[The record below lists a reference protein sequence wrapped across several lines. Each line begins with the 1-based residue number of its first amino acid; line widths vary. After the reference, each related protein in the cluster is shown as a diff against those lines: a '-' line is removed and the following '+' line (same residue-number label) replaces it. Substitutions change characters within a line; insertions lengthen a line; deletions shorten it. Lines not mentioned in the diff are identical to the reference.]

1 MFVPLV
7 ENGYTDSD
15 VTRIIAEEYLAEI
28 KEKNVDTL
36 ILGCTHYPLLKS
48 VIGEIMGEGVTLI
61 DSGAAAADFAYE
73 QLKKRDKLSDKKAGT
88 YSYYV
93 SDSAADFAKLGGMFL
108 TRPIDESVG
117 KVDIE
122 KY

>member
-1 MFVPLV
+1 
-7 ENGYTDSD
+7 
-15 VTRIIAEEYLAEI
+15 
-28 KEKNVDTL
+28 
-36 ILGCTHYPLLKS
+36 
-48 VIGEIMGEGVTLI
+48 MGDDVTLI
-61 DSGAAAADFAYE
+61 DSGAAAADFAFV
-73 QLKKRDKLSDKKAGT
+73 QLKERDMLSDKKGGS